1 MGIVHNTELIH
12 NSMFEKVI
20 LISHL
25 MPLNILGGIAD
36 TAISVTLT
44 FLLGFQ
50 RRRNCLFGLLLLE
63 RH

>member
-1 MGIVHNTELIH
+1 MGIVHNTELIR

-25 MPLNILGGIAD
+25 MPLNVLGGIAD

-44 FLLGFQ
+44 FPLDFQ
-50 RRRNCLFGLLLLE
+50 RR
-63 RH
+63 